1 MALAIYIPTLG
12 GFIGIYLKGSSSPD
26 ELSESIIFS
35 IIELMISFMI
45 LIYDTVMAMG
55 FLVELNVVLERFSS
69 LYNSKNEQMMIV
81 SKKDKQAKATKRSS
95 KNSRTKTS
103 KKGLKLKLK
112 NYRRTDSS
120 HSFINDDMLLD
131 INNVEAYDDDLQKGD
146 IHFQDFE
153 AFWSQNSK
161 EPALKQIN
169 IKIMKGLFYGIFGGV
184 GSGKSTFFHSII

>member
-69 LYNSKNEQMMIV
+69 LYN
-81 SKKDKQAKATKRSS
+81 
-95 KNSRTKTS
+95 
-103 KKGLKLKLK
+103 
-112 NYRRTDSS
+112 
-120 HSFINDDMLLD
+120 
-131 INNVEAYDDDLQKGD
+131 
-146 IHFQDFE
+146 
-153 AFWSQNSK
+153 
-161 EPALKQIN
+161 
-169 IKIMKGLFYGIFGGV
+169 
-184 GSGKSTFFHSII
+184 